1 MKQSEHHFWH
11 SRQRREKIL
20 LVLCLIVM
28 LTALLGYA
36 RYFAVAW
43 QQQAAG
49 QLQRRQ
55 QAWQQMQQLEE
66 RMKMTRPEIPDDR
79 TLQRMTGLP
88 LRHTPD
94 GVLIAEPAIV
104 QFQPLLNA
112 MIALEQRYRLQAYR
126 LRLEQDDTT
135 LRLTCLELRND
146 R

>member
-1 MKQSEHHFWH
+1 MKQSEHHFWY

-79 TLQRMTGLP
+79 TLQRLTGLP
-88 LRHTPD
+88 LRRTPD

>member
-1 MKQSEHHFWH
+1 
-11 SRQRREKIL
+11 
-20 LVLCLIVM
+20 
-28 LTALLGYA
+28 
-36 RYFAVAW
+36 
-43 QQQAAG
+43 
-49 QLQRRQ
+49 
-55 QAWQQMQQLEE
+55 MQQLEE

-112 MIALEQRYRLQAYR
+112 MIALEQHYRLQAYR